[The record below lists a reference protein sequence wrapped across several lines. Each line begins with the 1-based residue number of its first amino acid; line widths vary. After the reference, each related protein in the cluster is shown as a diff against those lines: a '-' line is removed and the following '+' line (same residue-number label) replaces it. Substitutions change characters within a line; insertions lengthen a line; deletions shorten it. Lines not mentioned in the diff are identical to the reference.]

1 MNPRAAPAVPFRL
14 EAPQL
19 QRAQA
24 LFNQRAEIRWFNFQG
39 AFEGGST
46 AVIRFA
52 QLHAGLQGGGGT
64 AAINGGVI
72 AAGFDAACVMTGLGH
87 YATDTVVTVDLAV
100 QFLALADASRPLAWQ
115 AWATRSTRN
124 LLFVQ
129 AVLGEGE
136 DVFATATA
144 ALKPVL

>member
-14 EAPQL
+14 EAAQL
-19 QRAQA
+19 QHAQA
-24 LFNQRAEIRWFNFQG
+24 LFNKRAEICWFNFHG
-39 AFEGGST
+39 AFEGGGT
-46 AVIRFA
+46 AVIRFV

-100 QFLALADASRPLAWQ
+100 QFLDLADASRPLAWQ

-129 AVLGEGE
+129 AVLGEGG

-144 ALKPVL
+144 VLKPLL